1 MLVVP
6 VAVAPL
12 VAASAVMFLTAL
24 GVPLSWRKLDIG
36 TEFVLIGWKFNL
48 SVNHAYL
55 PADKAAKAQVLL
67 HQLHVRG
74 AKVPRKE
81 IEKVIG
87 LLIWFTAG
95 AFWLLPWLSS
105 FYKLLCKPAAVP
117 LLLTID
123 QFQDLVVLLDSN
135 SAVSQALPQCDIR
148 AHWKLHSVSNS
159 PICNLSAPSLLAPR
173 LQHGR
178 VSCAFYDFES

>member
-1 MLVVP
+1 MGAWIVRMLHRFVWIQHGLWLYVDDGLLVVP

-87 LLIWFTAG
+87 LLIWCTAG
-95 AFWLLPWLSS
+95 AVWPVSIS
-105 FYKLLCKPAAVP
+105 FCVNLQLCR
-117 LLLTID
+117 I
-123 QFQDLVVLLDSN
+123 
-135 SAVSQALPQCDIR
+135 
-148 AHWKLHSVSNS
+148 
-159 PICNLSAPSLLAPR
+159 
-173 LQHGR
+173 
-178 VSCAFYDFES
+178 Y